1 MDEQTRANLLQ
12 AMHEEAFARAKF
24 LLFAANAEAAGED
37 EAAELLRRSAAAQ
50 QDHFERMAELYEL
63 SRTVVDDL
71 GDAIATEVR
80 TDYQGYAGQAH
91 RVGEIEVARLFETI
105 HSFKAAQRE
114 ALGSVALRLK
124 LDRGRAPQPPAER
137 PREQREF
144 SVAIAPDDADAEPE
158 PAAVPEPAPEAEPE
172 GEPEPDPDAGQ
183 PEVASPAKVEY
194 RTVHVRKSARKG
206 RAGAA
211 ELERQLNQL
220 ADEGW
225 VLAHAI
231 GAQLIFQR

>member
-24 LLFAANAEAAGED
+24 MLFAANAETAGEG

-63 SRTVVDDL
+63 TRTVVDDL

-124 LDRGRAPQPPAER
+124 LDRGRAPQPGEQPQEEEA
-137 PREQREF
+137 EQREF
-144 SVAIAPDDADAEPE
+144 SVAIAPAEGEPE
-158 PAAVPEPAPEAEPE
+158 AGPEEPEAEAQPNDEPEQPAPEAVR
-172 GEPEPDPDAGQ
+172 A
-183 PEVASPAKVEY
+183 AEY
-194 RTVHVRKSARKG
+194 RTVHVPKSARKG
-206 RAGAA
+206 KAGAE
-211 ELERQLNQL
+211 ELERQLNEL
-220 ADEGW
+220 ASEGW
-225 VLAHAI
+225 VLAHGI
-231 GAQLIFQR
+231 GPQLIFQR

>member
-12 AMHEEAFARAKF
+12 AMHEEAYARAKF
-24 LLFAANAEAAGED
+24 LLFAANAEAAGQD
-37 EAAELLRRSAAAQ
+37 EAAQLLDRSAAAQ

-80 TDYQGYAGQAH
+80 TDYQGYATQAH

-124 LDRGRAPQPPAER
+124 LDRGRAPQPPADPPGPSGAEEER
-137 PREQREF
+137 EY
-144 SVAIAPDDADAEPE
+144 SLAITPD
-158 PAAVPEPAPEAEPE
+158 AATEPEAEPD
-172 GEPEPDPDAGQ
+172 EPAEDEEPDAAEATP
-183 PEVASPAKVEY
+183 EY
-194 RTVHVRKSARKG
+194 RTVHVRKAARKS
-206 RAGAA
+206 AGGAV
-211 ELERQLNQL
+211 ELERRLNEL
-220 ADEGW
+220 AEEGW
-225 VLAHAI
+225 TLVEAI
-231 GAQLIFQR
+231 GSQLIFRR

>member
-1 MDEQTRANLLQ
+1 MLMDEQTRANLLQ
-12 AMHEEAFARAKF
+12 AMHEEAHAHAKF
-24 LLFAANAEAAGED
+24 LLFAANAETAGEV

-50 QDHFERMAELYEL
+50 EEHFERMAEVYEL
-63 SRTVVDDL
+63 TRTVVEDL

-80 TDYQGYAGQAH
+80 TDYQAYAGQAH

-124 LDRGRAPQPPAER
+124 LDRGSLQERAPEPPKEER
-137 PREQREF
+137 EY
-144 SVAIAPDDADAEPE
+144 SVAVAADEAEVELDLADEGEERAMQSAEPE
-158 PAAVPEPAPEAEPE
+158 PVAGDE
-172 GEPEPDPDAGQ
+172 GTDI
-183 PEVASPAKVEY
+183 EY
-194 RTVHVRKSARKG
+194 RTVYVPKSSRKG
-206 RAGAA
+206 KAGAQ

-220 ADEGW
+220 AAEGW

-231 GAQLIFQR
+231 GAQLIFER